1 MTVTAEP
8 SHALG
13 DARTGKMPGNVL
25 GFCRALRR
33 AGLTLDS
40 ARIALSIKAL
50 DTVGLQNR
58 GDVAAALESVLVHRG
73 QDRFIFRELFD
84 AYFRDPKMANQLLA
98 QMLPT
103 AQGQSAPDNRRARVR
118 EALNP
123 PKIAPKDSPPQSET
137 PIELDAAMTAS
148 EANRLRYADFNTLTA
163 SEYQLISQ
171 LVQDIPLPLPK
182 WRSRR
187 LQASPRGSRL
197 DWGKLL
203 RQSAQGY
210 GVPPKLPRRA
220 RKDMPPQLLIFVD
233 VSGSMERYA
242 RLLLAFLHAATQAK
256 PGGRVMPVR
265 HVFAFGTQL
274 TPLTQ
279 AFNEGDADAMFAHV
293 NQCVSDFAGGT
304 QLGQSLEQFQR
315 GHGRILSSG
324 RTVCL
329 IISDGLDTGS
339 DTVLEQA
346 LNWLKLRSDRLL
358 WLNPLLRFEQYT
370 PTARGATVLSR
381 NVDAML
387 AVHNVD
393 SLKMLAQSIAAVMRA

>member
-1 MTVTAEP
+1 
-8 SHALG
+8 
-13 DARTGKMPGNVL
+13 
-25 GFCRALRR
+25 
-33 AGLTLDS
+33 
-40 ARIALSIKAL
+40 
-50 DTVGLQNR
+50 
-58 GDVAAALESVLVHRG
+58 
-73 QDRFIFRELFD
+73 
-84 AYFRDPKMANQLLA
+84 
-98 QMLPT
+98 
-103 AQGQSAPDNRRARVR
+103 
-118 EALNP
+118 
-123 PKIAPKDSPPQSET
+123 
-137 PIELDAAMTAS
+137 
-148 EANRLRYADFNTLTA
+148 
-163 SEYQLISQ
+163 
-171 LVQDIPLPLPK
+171 
-182 WRSRR
+182 
-187 LQASPRGSRL
+187 
-197 DWGKLL
+197 
-203 RQSAQGY
+203 
-210 GVPPKLPRRA
+210 
-220 RKDMPPQLLIFVD
+220 
-233 VSGSMERYA
+233 
-242 RLLLAFLHAATQAK
+242 
-256 PGGRVMPVR
+256 MPVR

-339 DTVLEQA
+339 DKVLEQA